1 MAETDKED
9 LTRFIDDDEEIEI
22 PGQLP
27 ILPVRDVVIFT
38 DMVLPLYIGRDAS
51 MRAIEDGMRENR
63 LIFLAAQKDPMAED
77 PKPKEIYRVGTVCRI
92 LRMLKLPDGHFKVL
106 VHGIEKA
113 RVKRFINKKTFY
125 RVSINSIPDASV
137 DKIDLEQQALMRNV
151 RENCEKILNIKGEYT
166 GEIGM
171 LLEEIEQPG
180 RLADLVSSNLK
191 LKTEEAQGLLEL
203 EDPIERLKQ
212 VNNYLA
218 REVELSTVQAKIQS
232 NVRDEISKNQRDYFL
247 REQVRA
253 IHKELGEQD
262 DRSAEV
268 DEY

>member
-9 LTRFIDDDEEIEI
+9 LIRFIDDSEDREIDI
-22 PGQLP
+22 PAQLP
-27 ILPVRDVVIFT
+27 ILPVRDVVVFT
-38 DMVLPLYIGRDAS
+38 DMVLPLYIGRDRS
-51 MRAIEDGMRENR
+51 MRAIEDAMQDDR

-77 PKPKEIYRVGTVCRI
+77 PGPKEIHRVGTVCRI

-125 RVSINSIPDASV
+125 RVSIEVARDAQV
-137 DKIDLEQQALMRNV
+137 ENIDVEHQALMRNV

-171 LLEEIEQPG
+171 LLEEIEHPG
-180 RLADLVSSNLK
+180 KLADLVSSNLK
-191 LKTEEAQGLLEL
+191 LKTEEAQGLLEI
-203 EDPIERLKQ
+203 EDPIERLNQ

-232 NVRDEISKNQRDYFL
+232 NVRDEISK
-247 REQVRA
+247 
-253 IHKELGEQD
+253 
-262 DRSAEV
+262 S
-268 DEY
+268 